1 MAYVG
6 TQLIDKF
13 IGQSEAEQAF
23 QPWWDTTA
31 NFLVYGLILL
41 GNIIITSLSISEKK
55 ITRLITIST
64 YSIELIQILRSCC
77 YAYCDV

>member
-55 ITRLITIST
+55 ILG
-64 YSIELIQILRSCC
+64 
-77 YAYCDV
+77 